1 MANNILKL
9 CDEKQLRHKMG
20 EASYKRA
27 TEVFSVEN
35 MVKKYNSIYNAN

>member
-1 MANNILKL
+1 
-9 CDEKQLRHKMG
+9 MG